1 MDFVDQADR
10 EGYDSACIYCENPV
24 FTTDRLKADCDP
36 LIKCPFRGFDLTDVL
51 KNGMAK

>member
-24 FTTDRLKADCDP
+24 FITDRLKADCDP

-51 KNGMAK
+51 KKGMAQ